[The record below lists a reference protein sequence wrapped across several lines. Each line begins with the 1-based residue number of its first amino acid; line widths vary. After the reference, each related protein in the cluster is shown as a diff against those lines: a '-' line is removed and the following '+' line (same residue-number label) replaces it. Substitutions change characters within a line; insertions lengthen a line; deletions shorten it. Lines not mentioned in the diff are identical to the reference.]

1 MTNQVALRATTNR
14 LQGSRENR
22 RLRRTG
28 QLPGVVYGLGLDT
41 QPVAVDYREARG
53 ALTTDAGLNAIL
65 NLDVDGDQQLCIV
78 KEVQRHPVRDE
89 VIHVD
94 FLRVDPNVEVEVD
107 VPIVLTGEAR
117 EVANENGMVDQS
129 LFTISV
135 YAKPMSIPN
144 ELEVDISA
152 LTVGDSIR
160 VGDVPLPDGVR
171 AATDADEAVAVGM
184 VTRSTLEAMAAE
196 EAALAAAA
204 AAEEGGEAP
213 AAADGDAGDAG
224 DGGDDEG

>member
-1 MTNQVALRATTNR
+1 MTNQVALSATTNR

-28 QLPGVVYGLGLDT
+28 QLPGVVYGLGGEAQSL
-41 QPVAVDYREARG
+41 AVNYREARA

-94 FLRVDPNVEVEVD
+94 FLRVDPNVAVEVD
-107 VPIVLTGEAR
+107 VPIILVGEAR

-129 LFTISV
+129 LFSMSV
-135 YAKPMSIPN
+135 LAKPMSIPN
-144 ELEVDISA
+144 ELEVDISS

-160 VGDVPLPDGVR
+160 VGDVDLPDGVT
-171 AATDADEAVAVGM
+171 AATDPEEAVAVGV
-184 VTRSTLEAMAAE
+184 VTRSTLEAIAAE
-196 EAALAAAA
+196 EAAQAAALLDGDEGA
-204 AAEEGGEAP
+204 AAP
-213 AAADGDAGDAG
+213 ADDG